1 MTPEQYEQAAEDFTV
16 LVALQHNRLRDGR
29 IADGR
34 AEGLLDIVR
43 TWQESSCP
51 QLDVADLVFAA

>member
-1 MTPEQYEQAAEDFTV
+1 MTSEQYEQEAEDFTV
-16 LVALQHNRLRDGR
+16 LVALQHRRLRDGQ

-43 TWQESSCP
+43 GWQQSTYP
-51 QLDVADLVFAA
+51 QLDVAGLVFAA